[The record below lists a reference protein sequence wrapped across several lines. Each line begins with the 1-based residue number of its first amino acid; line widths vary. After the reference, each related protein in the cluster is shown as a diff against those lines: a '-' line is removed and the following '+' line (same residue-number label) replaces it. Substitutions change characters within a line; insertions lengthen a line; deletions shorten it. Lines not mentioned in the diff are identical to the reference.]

1 MYCILMERM
10 HFLPAGFNNLADF
23 QLLFQ
28 HVNESSARMRT
39 QGTDLGADEDI
50 LQEQL
55 SFKVLQPGLKMDIT
69 RLTIILPLIKRQYEG
84 IIAQGV
90 ALFEMLFIV
99 RFQVTAMTS

>member
-1 MYCILMERM
+1 M

-28 HVNESSARMRT
+28 HVNESYARMRT